1 MLKVLRLGCIASN
14 GMRNKLLNEGI
25 LDTAASLM
33 PRSYETFEKREAVR
47 LEEGKGED
55 EENEEEE

>member
-1 MLKVLRLGCIASN
+1 
-14 GMRNKLLNEGI
+14 MRNKLLNEGI
-25 LDTAASLM
+25 LDTAAALM

-55 EENEEEE
+55 EENENEEEE